1 MIMAY
6 ISYLFWGEEPESY
19 SNFKILG
26 RLYFLLE
33 PEILGLI
40 NQVIINKIYCCH
52 AIRVSLENAEE

>member
-6 ISYLFWGEEPESY
+6 ISNLFLGEEPESN
-19 SNFKILG
+19 SIFKILG

-40 NQVIINKIYCCH
+40 NQVIINKIYWCH